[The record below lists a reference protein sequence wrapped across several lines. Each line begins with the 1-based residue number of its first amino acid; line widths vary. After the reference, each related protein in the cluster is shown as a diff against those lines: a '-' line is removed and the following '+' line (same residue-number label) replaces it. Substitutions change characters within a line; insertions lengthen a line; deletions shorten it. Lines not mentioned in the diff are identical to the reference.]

1 VLRWSNPEVR
11 IKMRVGWGKQ
21 ETLFGREA
29 TLKAEMG
36 DNIKMDLTGMV
47 IRMGSPH
54 ALIALPES

>member
-1 VLRWSNPEVR
+1 
-11 IKMRVGWGKQ
+11 MRVGWGKQ